1 MFYFS
6 PRKALLPSAALA
18 ALLGLSA
25 CGGGDSDPAPADA
38 TINASGAA
46 AGAAAGQ
53 ITVTPPP
60 ATTPPATTPP
70 TTPGPVTITGLTD
83 FRSTKPNTLVN
94 FAAATPNTVV
104 EVPITGLTAGDTV
117 VGIDVRPSNGL
128 MYAFARA
135 TTADGP
141 VGAASIYVINPAT
154 GVVSGRVLVTGVT
167 FDGATSVSV
176 DFNPVVDRMRVI
188 TFFGQ
193 SVAINVADGA
203 AVANTSVQGTTF
215 AAAVA
220 YTNSAVTATAP
231 ASTVLYRIDNQ
242 GTTAAPD
249 DLTIVTPGTGAVA
262 AVGPVGRDLVDVQA
276 FDIGGATNQNALAAL
291 RTSAT
296 GPHTLYRVNLT
307 TGATAVFNATAALS
321 LIGGT
326 TGIPLVD
333 IAIRP

>member
-1 MFYFS
+1 MFNFS

-18 ALLGLSA
+18 ILLGLSA
-25 CGGGDSDPAPADA
+25 CGGGDSDPAPV
-38 TINASGAA
+38 T
-46 AGAAAGQ
+46 
-53 ITVTPPP
+53 TPPP
-60 ATTPPATTPP
+60 TGTTPPAATPPTTTPPATTPP
-70 TTPGPVTITGLTD
+70 PAATPGPVTLTGLTD

-117 VGIDVRPSNGL
+117 VGIDVRPVNGT

-135 TTADGP
+135 TTASGP
-141 VGAASIYVINPAT
+141 TGAASIYVINPAT
-154 GVVSGRVLVTGVT
+154 GAASGRIAVTGVT

-193 SVAINVADGA
+193 SAAINVTDGV
-203 AVANTSVQGTTF
+203 AVANTSIQGTTF

-220 YTNSAVTATAP
+220 YTNSAVSATAP

-242 GTTAAPD
+242 GAPD
-249 DLTIVTPGTGAVA
+249 DLTTITPATGAIA
-262 AVGPVGRDLVDVQA
+262 TTAGPIGLALDEVQA

-291 RTSAT
+291 RTSSA
-296 GPHTLYRVNLT
+296 GAHTLYRINLT
-307 TGATAVFNATAALS
+307 TGAATLFNATAALS

-326 TGIPLVD
+326 TGVPLVD